1 MPWLGLAD
9 SLLRDPIPKSVRDA
23 SGRLRPPVPLGRR
36 IELPGRGT
44 MFVREVEGPP
54 GAPTVVLLH
63 GWMASGGLNWFRVFE
78 ALGREFRVLAPDLRG
93 HARGQRSRQFRLADC
108 ADDVAAMCRVMRVD
122 PVLVVGYSMG
132 GPVAQLLWRRH
143 RDLVAGLVLCATSD
157 SFVFGPSEGRALRHA
172 LAALGSIAHVAERAL
187 DVPAS
192 ALRTVVWPRRPADF
206 LAWATAELGRH
217 SVHMLAEAAL
227 SVGGYRASDWI
238 SRVDVPTGI
247 VVTTRDLT
255 VSPSMQFRL
264 AESIPHATVH
274 PVDGGHSVCVRER
287 FVAPLVD
294 ACTTVASRAIG

>member
-1 MPWLGLAD
+1 VPWLHLAD
-9 SLLRDPIPKSVRDA
+9 SLLHDPVPRAVRDA
-23 SGRLRPPVPLGRR
+23 SGRLRLPVPLGRR
-36 IELPGRGT
+36 IELPGRGS

-108 ADDVAAMCRVMRVD
+108 ADDVAVMCRVMGVD

-143 RDLVAGLVLCATSD
+143 PDLVAGLVLCATSD
-157 SFVFGPSEGRALRHA
+157 SFVFGPIEGRALRRS
-172 LAALGSIAHVAERAL
+172 LAALGSVANVAERAV
-187 DVPAS
+187 DVPVA
-192 ALRTVVWPRRPADF
+192 ALRTVLGSRRPADF
-206 LAWATAELGRH
+206 VAWATAELGRH
-217 SVHMLAEAAL
+217 SIHMLAQAAL
-227 SVGGYRASDWI
+227 SVGGYHADWI
-238 SRVDVPTGI
+238 SQVDVPTGV
-247 VVTTRDLT
+247 VVTTRDMT
-255 VSPSMQFRL
+255 VSPSTQLRL